1 MCKPLSAA
9 VFTRLLSAKL
19 DDVRALPAEY
29 LSECEQVSDVMAEDI
44 ASALEYSA
52 ALTRAAGFSP
62 DSARL
67 SAALQSLCAANSQL
81 LNEVR
86 SRLSFAHE
94 PRLRVHAAPA
104 AAVSA
109 DVRALNAPFQLMG
122 ERLAPVDV
130 RTNHMAIYPA
140 IELARGI
147 AEALANKSA
156 AAGLLAAHVDAAGAE
171 ELAADLA
178 QLSRYAAKL
187 AAAMPEIGG
196 ATAVLGDVEED
207 EE

>member
-1 MCKPLSAA
+1 
-9 VFTRLLSAKL
+9 
-19 DDVRALPAEY
+19 
-29 LSECEQVSDVMAEDI
+29 
-44 ASALEYSA
+44 
-52 ALTRAAGFSP
+52 
-62 DSARL
+62 
-67 SAALQSLCAANSQL
+67 
-81 LNEVR
+81 
-86 SRLSFAHE
+86 
-94 PRLRVHAAPA
+94 
-104 AAVSA
+104 
-109 DVRALNAPFQLMG
+109 
-122 ERLAPVDV
+122 
-130 RTNHMAIYPA
+130 MAIYPA

-187 AAAMPEIGG
+187 AAAMPEIDG